1 MSVLSALG
9 KIIGG
14 IILGLFLI
22 GLIFASGMAQFTTYD
37 NLQPT
42 FVNLISTS
50 MPINESQFTQTKA
63 MLTQQCQQPGVTT
76 IDLGTLG
83 NGGVNMTLKC
93 SDIASA
99 TSAAQLA
106 RLAATGLF
114 DSIYYKNYTCEF
126 FSCMSTLPEQEKMTV
141 MSSAHANAFFNQAVM
156 WCIGGMILGIVLLVV
171 AIRKP
176 FGIAKAV
183 GIEMIASGAVAYV
196 GISMIKGTISTGMP
210 SEVIGVANSL
220 FGILQ
225 NNFIIVLAIG
235 VVLTVIGFVGVRFV
249 KTKKPAKKKK

>member
-22 GLIFASGMAQFTTYD
+22 GLIFVSAMAQFTAYD

-50 MPINESQFTQTKA
+50 MPINESQFPQTKA
-63 MLTQQCQQPGVTT
+63 MFTQYCQQPGITA
-76 IDLGTLG
+76 IDIGALG
-83 NGGVNMTLKC
+83 NGAANMTLKC

-99 TSAAQLA
+99 TSAQQLA
-106 RLAATGLF
+106 QSMATSMF

-126 FSCMSTLPEQEKMTV
+126 ISCMSTLPEQERMTI
-141 MSSAHANAFFNQAVM
+141 MSSAHANAFFNQAIM
-156 WCIGGMILGIVLLVV
+156 WCIGGIILGLVLLIV

-196 GISMIKGTISTGMP
+196 GTNAIKGMMSAGMP
-210 SEVIGVANSL
+210 SEVISIANTL

-225 NNFIIVLAIG
+225 SNFVIVLAIG
-235 VVLTVIGFVGVRFV
+235 AVLAVVGFVGTRF
-249 KTKKPAKKKK
+249 TKAKVKKKK